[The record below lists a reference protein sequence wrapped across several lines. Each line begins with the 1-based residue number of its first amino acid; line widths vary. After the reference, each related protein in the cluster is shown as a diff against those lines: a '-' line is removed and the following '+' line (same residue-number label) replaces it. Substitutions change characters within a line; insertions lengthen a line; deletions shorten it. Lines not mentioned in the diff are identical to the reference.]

1 MQQRVSNFKPAL
13 RAWLERRF
21 RHPALLAFALC
32 LAATA
37 GSAATFTA
45 SLDRDTISLGESVT
59 LSLAFADGTPQDV
72 PNPPEIPNL
81 QIAYV
86 GPSSQFSFINGK
98 VSSSVTHNFTVTP
111 RQPGDYNIPALTAQV
126 DRENLSSKPLTL
138 KVLKA
143 SAPPPEAIASGSQVA
158 FVKLA
163 LPRKE
168 VYVGETFTAQLQI
181 YLSSQVQRY
190 SPPQLRAF
198 PADGF
203 NVLKMLSTQQRRV
216 QIGNGIYTVLPV
228 EVVLKAIKA
237 GPLTL
242 GPVTINLVLNPRD
255 AFDPFGVFGGGGQSK
270 EMALAT
276 EIEKVQSLPLP
287 REKMP
292 ANFNGA
298 IGSYTMAVTA
308 GPTNVT
314 AGDPI
319 TVKIQI
325 SGHGSLDALSLPEQ
339 SAWRGFKVYSPS
351 SKVELSD
358 QLGLQGTK
366 TFEEIVAPQTHEIKA
381 LPPVSF
387 SFFDPD
393 QKAYR
398 TLTQP
403 PIALTVRPGGSVA
416 APSIITA
423 NRSGQD
429 NPPPTQ
435 DIVGI
440 KQRLGTLAQIHAPLV
455 QQPLFLALQGVPV
468 LAFVFAFV
476 WRQRTEKLANNPRLR
491 RRRQVAQLIREGLT
505 DLRRLANEKRSDD
518 FFATLVRLLQEQ
530 LGERLDLP
538 ASAITE
544 AVVDERL
551 RPRGVPETSLTSLQ
565 ELFQTCNLARYAP
578 LKTTQELA
586 ALVPK
591 LQVLLHELQEM
602 KL

>member
-203 NVLKMLSTQQRRV
+203 NGLKMLSTQQRRV

-242 GPVTINLVLNPRD
+242 GT
-255 AFDPFGVFGGGGQSK
+255 
-270 EMALAT
+270 
-276 EIEKVQSLPLP
+276 
-287 REKMP
+287 
-292 ANFNGA
+292 
-298 IGSYTMAVTA
+298 
-308 GPTNVT
+308 
-314 AGDPI
+314 
-319 TVKIQI
+319 
-325 SGHGSLDALSLPEQ
+325 
-339 SAWRGFKVYSPS
+339 
-351 SKVELSD
+351 
-358 QLGLQGTK
+358 
-366 TFEEIVAPQTHEIKA
+366 
-381 LPPVSF
+381 
-387 SFFDPD
+387 
-393 QKAYR
+393 
-398 TLTQP
+398 
-403 PIALTVRPGGSVA
+403 
-416 APSIITA
+416 
-423 NRSGQD
+423 
-429 NPPPTQ
+429 
-435 DIVGI
+435 
-440 KQRLGTLAQIHAPLV
+440 
-455 QQPLFLALQGVPV
+455 
-468 LAFVFAFV
+468 
-476 WRQRTEKLANNPRLR
+476 
-491 RRRQVAQLIREGLT
+491 
-505 DLRRLANEKRSDD
+505 
-518 FFATLVRLLQEQ
+518 
-530 LGERLDLP
+530 
-538 ASAITE
+538 
-544 AVVDERL
+544 
-551 RPRGVPETSLTSLQ
+551 
-565 ELFQTCNLARYAP
+565 
-578 LKTTQELA
+578 
-586 ALVPK
+586 
-591 LQVLLHELQEM
+591 
-602 KL
+602 